1 MILLLTATTN
11 TVELTLKEKSTLATP
26 YYLFE
31 FTNDSSK
38 TPLLFTAADN
48 SLNKDRYNSFNIT
61 LTGGTVNYSAGT
73 IGNLNSGFY
82 QYNIYEQTAQYNL
95 YVSATTSTVET
106 GKVLVSGGTIFN
118 NIVLSGS
125 DRPNYVVL

>member
-82 QYNIYEQTAQYNL
+82 QYSIYEQTAQYNL

>member
-11 TVELTLKEKSTLATP
+11 VVELTLKEKSTLTTP

-38 TPLLFTAADN
+38 DVLLFTAADT
-48 SLNKDRYNSFNIT
+48 SLNKDRYNKFNIT
-61 LTGGTVNYSAGT
+61 LTGGSTNYSAGT
-73 IGNLNSGFY
+73 IGNLSSGFY

-95 YVSATTSTVET
+95 HVSATTSTVET
-106 GKVLVSGGTIFN
+106 GKVYVSGATIFN
-118 NIVLSGS
+118 NVVLSGS
-125 DRPNYVVL
+125 DTPNYVVL